1 MFDAHNKQ
9 EGWDRFEHGSEGPDF
24 VAQSNST
31 KAATDS
37 EDGHTDRP
45 RVICVG
51 FAVFRI

>member
-1 MFDAHNKQ
+1 MFDPQNKQ
-9 EGWDRFEHGSEGPDF
+9 EDWDRFERGSEGPDP

-31 KAATDS
+31 EATDL
-37 EDGHTDRP
+37 EDSRIGRP